1 MFQIYNDQ
9 NMLNSIRNSYL
20 RVVGLIIL
28 GDDDIQILPGDLASD
43 VNLGVV
49 LVDEHQLFALVVK
62 EN

>member
-9 NMLNSIRNSYL
+9 NMLNSKGNSYL
-20 RVVGLIIL
+20 RVVWLIIL
-28 GDDDIQILPGDLASD
+28 CDDDIQILPGDLASD

-62 EN
+62 KD

>member
-9 NMLNSIRNSYL
+9 NMLNSKGNSYL
-20 RVVGLIIL
+20 RVVWLIIL
-28 GDDDIQILPGDLASD
+28 GNDDIQILPGDLASD